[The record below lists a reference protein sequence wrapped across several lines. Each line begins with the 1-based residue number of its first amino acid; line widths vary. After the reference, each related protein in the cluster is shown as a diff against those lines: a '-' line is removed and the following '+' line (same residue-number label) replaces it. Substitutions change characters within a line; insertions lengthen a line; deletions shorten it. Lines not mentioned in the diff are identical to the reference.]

1 MITKILK
8 LIETNRR
15 FLVAAH
21 MNPDGDAISSTL
33 ALGTA
38 LEEMGK
44 EVVFFNGD
52 PVPVV
57 YRFLPGAERLTTNL
71 DDHAGEPFDVGFVL
85 DSGELQRAGD
95 HLRERCRVLVNIDHH
110 VDSERFSDYCWIDEK
125 ASSTGT
131 LIFRLLKACG
141 HYRLSLPVATCLY
154 TSLVSDT
161 GSFRFAN
168 TDRETFRIAA
178 DLIDAGVNPAEIAS
192 RLYENREEKVLHL
205 LGQVLATL
213 KMSACGRIASVS
225 VTKKQMDSTGTG
237 PEHTDG
243 FINYPRSIQGVEI
256 ALLFREAGPQLFKV
270 GFRSNGD
277 VDVALVAQH
286 FGGGGHARAAGA
298 NLNGSLDEVTD
309 KVISHLCQLVSCK

>member
-8 LIETNRR
+8 LIETNHR

-38 LEEMGK
+38 LQEMGK

-52 PVPVV
+52 PVPVI
-57 YRFLPGAERLTTNL
+57 YRFLPGSERLTTTL
-71 DDHAGEPFDVGFVL
+71 DKPTEKIFDVGFVL
-85 DSGELQRAGD
+85 DSGELQRAGE

-110 VDSERFSDYCWIDEK
+110 IDSERFSDYFWVDEK
-125 ASSTGT
+125 ASSTGV
-131 LIFRLLKACG
+131 LIFRLLKACVG
-141 HYRLSLPVATCLY
+141 YQVSLPVATCLY

-168 TDRETFRIAA
+168 TDGETFRIAA
-178 DLIDAGVNPAEIAS
+178 ELLDAGVNPAEIAS
-192 RLYENREEKVLHL
+192 QIYENREEKVLRL
-205 LGQVLATL
+205 LAEVLATL
-213 KMSACGRIASVS
+213 KLSACGRIASIS
-225 VTKKQMDSTGTG
+225 VTSAQMKKTGTT
-237 PEHTDG
+237 PENTEG
-243 FINYPRSIQGVEI
+243 FINYPRSIRGVEI
-256 ALLFREAGPQLFKV
+256 GLLFREAGPGVFKV
-270 GFRSNGD
+270 GFRSNGE

-298 NLNGSLDEVTD
+298 YLSGTLEEVTE
-309 KVISHLCQLVSCK
+309 KVISHLSQLVS